1 MAKQD
6 ELDSVNKCFED
17 IKSICE
23 EFPDEVDGN
32 VQLSQGNDEVNQKYA
47 DLKKQAENMNEHLQ
61 DDKKIHQDYADHQEK
76 VEEVLLHVESVC
88 EQNSHIELD
97 VDEAEN
103 DLNRIKVTISVPDFM
118 FFLRL
123 S

>member
-76 VEEVLLHVESVC
+76 VEEVLLQVESVC
-88 EQNSHIELD
+88 EQNSPIEFD